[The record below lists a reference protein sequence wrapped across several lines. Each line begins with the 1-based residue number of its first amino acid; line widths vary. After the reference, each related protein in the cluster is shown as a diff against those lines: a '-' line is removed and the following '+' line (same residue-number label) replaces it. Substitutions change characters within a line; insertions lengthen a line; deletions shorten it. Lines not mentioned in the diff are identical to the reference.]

1 VDWVVLGNEGGG
13 GVRKGDFRE
22 HHPPAVNKDF
32 QRQVWATPLRCG
44 TEPGSW
50 QTVGRMSARAGDI
63 VSQ

>member
-1 VDWVVLGNEGGG
+1 MRG

-50 QTVGRMSARAGDI
+50 QTVGRMFARAGDI